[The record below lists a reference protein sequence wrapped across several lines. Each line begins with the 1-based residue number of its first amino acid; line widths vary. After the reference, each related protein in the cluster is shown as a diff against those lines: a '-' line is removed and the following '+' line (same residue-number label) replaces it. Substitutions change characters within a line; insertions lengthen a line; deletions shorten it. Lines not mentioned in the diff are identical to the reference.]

1 MTKNRE
7 STDEDDKVVMA
18 RLQENIRDHN
28 NKLTIDYNLSVSI
41 GAASF
46 DPEHPISIDELLDK
60 ADASMYAHKEKEQNT
75 NLGRGGDEKED
86 FSTREIR
93 NGRLPTV

>member
-7 STDEDDKVVMA
+7 STDENDKVVMA

-41 GAASF
+41 GRPALILTILF
-46 DPEHPISIDELLDK
+46 
-60 ADASMYAHKEKEQNT
+60 Q
-75 NLGRGGDEKED
+75 
-86 FSTREIR
+86 
-93 NGRLPTV
+93 